1 MPLFMYFLVERMAGA
16 SLFHKSKESLLLQ
29 GNSFIHGLFIHQIDM
44 WTYYVP
50 GAMLGM
56 TNIPTW
62 RNFSKKLKLHSLLYT
77 MSHLIL

>member
-1 MPLFMYFLVERMAGA
+1 MPLFKYFLVERMAGA

-62 RNFSKKLKLHSLLYT
+62 RNFYLVVHWLPTSETPGNYS
-77 MSHLIL
+77 